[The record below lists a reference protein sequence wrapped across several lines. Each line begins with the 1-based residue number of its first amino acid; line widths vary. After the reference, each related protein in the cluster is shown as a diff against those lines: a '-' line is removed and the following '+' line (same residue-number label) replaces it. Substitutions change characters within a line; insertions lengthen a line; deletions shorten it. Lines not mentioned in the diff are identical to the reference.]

1 VEFKGIPPGAFEFFE
16 RLEADNT
23 KSFWEANKSTYAD
36 AVRGPM
42 EALADEVDPAFGPLR
57 LFRPYRDVRFSKDK
71 TPYKTACGA
80 VGEDEGGCVY
90 YVQVSA
96 AGLGVATGMYHM
108 ATDQLARFRDAVGGD
123 HGAELEPILA
133 SLRKAGYDV
142 GADSLK
148 TAPRGWPRDHPRI
161 ELLRLKGLTAW
172 KQHAGARWLHTSA
185 AKKRIEQ
192 VWLEAAPMNKWLST
206 HVGPSELPPDD
217 LR

>member
-1 VEFKGIPPGAFEFFE
+1 MAFKGIPAEAFEFFE

-23 KSFWEANKSTYAD
+23 KSFWEANKATYAD

-42 EALADEVDPAFGPLR
+42 EALAAEVDADFGPLR

-90 YVQVSA
+90 YVQVSS

-108 ATDQLARFRDAVGGD
+108 APDQLARFRDAVGGAG
-123 HGAELEPILA
+123 GAELEPIVA
-133 SLRKAGYDV
+133 TLRTAGYDI

-161 ELLRLKGLTAW
+161 DLLRLKGLTAW
-172 KQHAGARWLHTSA
+172 RQHSAVRWLHTAA

-192 VWLEAAPMNKWLST
+192 VWRDAAPMNGWLSA